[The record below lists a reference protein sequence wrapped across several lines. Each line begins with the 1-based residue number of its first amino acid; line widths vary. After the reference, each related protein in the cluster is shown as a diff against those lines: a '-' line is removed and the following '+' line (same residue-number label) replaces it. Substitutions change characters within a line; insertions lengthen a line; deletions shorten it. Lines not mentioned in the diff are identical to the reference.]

1 MSDTSDKDIVKHLH
15 EYEKYE
21 KELKFNIPEEKN
33 GVMRGWLEAR
43 LKSVERRI
51 DELTKE
57 ID

>member
-1 MSDTSDKDIVKHLH
+1 MTDISDKDIVKHLS

-21 KELKFNIPEEKN
+21 KELKYNILEEKN
-33 GVMRGWLEAR
+33 KIVKGWLEAR

-51 DELTKE
+51 DDLTKE